1 MFYMRAYR
9 EGVQRGHMASSNVLY
24 VVSKEE
30 MENPSGPL
38 AFPTKFAEAVT
49 AVYEGARKR
58 EERQKTV
65 ESLIAESLRN
75 EARERSM
82 AVLNA
87 A

>member
-1 MFYMRAYR
+1 MRT
-9 EGVQRGHMASSNVLY
+9 SNVLY

-30 MENPSGPL
+30 RENPSGPL

-49 AVYEGARKR
+49 AIYEDARKR
-58 EERQKTV
+58 EERQKTI
-65 ESLIAESLRN
+65 ESLIAESLQN
-75 EARERSM
+75 EARERSI